1 MCRISRNLPTDPV
14 QGKVTRRSLIRGLTL
29 GSLGVAAPAWLT
41 GCSVNPV
48 TGRPE
53 LMLLSRDDEVRIDQQ
68 QSPHQL
74 SADYGV
80 TPDERLNR
88 YVSDLGT
95 ELARVSHRP
104 DMPYSFQVVNA
115 NYVNAYAFPGGTI
128 GLTRGIM
135 LEMEDEAELAA
146 LLGHEVTHVTARHAG
161 RRMSQGMLAQ
171 VAVGT
176 AVAGAGETR
185 MAGVVGA
192 VGQIGAGALLS
203 RYSRDNER
211 EADRLGMDY
220 MADAGHNPEGMIGL
234 TEMLTSLS
242 DRKPNAIQVMF
253 ASHPTGQERLDNARN
268 QARDFSRSQR
278 ERNLH
283 RERYQD
289 MIAPLEAL
297 RPAIE
302 AMQEGER
309 LLAGGDAEAAERE
322 LQRALDRA
330 PADYTG
336 LMLMG
341 KLQMNRERYDQ
352 ALTYLEEAE
361 QALPG
366 EGQAIQFQG
375 LAHLGRE
382 RYDRALNRFEAY
394 EALLPGN
401 PGTDFLAGYCHE
413 NMAQRPQ
420 AAERYQRFLQQV
432 QSGPQAEHAQRRL
445 IEWGY
450 V

>member
-1 MCRISRNLPTDPV
+1 MCRSSCRQPADPV
-14 QGKVTRRSLIRGLTL
+14 LGKVTRRSLIQGLTL

-53 LMLLSRDDEVRIDQQ
+53 IMLLGREDEIRIDQQ
-68 QSPHQL
+68 QSPHQI
-74 SADYGV
+74 SADYGES
-80 TPDERLNR
+80 PDNRLNR
-88 YVSDLGT
+88 YVSELGADI
-95 ELARVSHRP
+95 ARVSHRP
-104 DMPYSFQVVNA
+104 DMPYSFRVVNA
-115 NYVNAYAFPGGTI
+115 NYINAYAFPGGTV

-234 TEMLTSLS
+234 TRMLTSLS
-242 DRKPNAIQVMF
+242 ERKPNALEIMF
-253 ASHPTGQERLDNARN
+253 ASHPTGQERLDNAR
-268 QARDFSRSQR
+268 QQVRDFDRSQR
-278 ERNLH
+278 ERSLH

-289 MIAPLEAL
+289 MMAPLQAL

-302 AMQEGER
+302 TMQEGER
-309 LLAGGDAEAAERE
+309 LLARGEADAAERE
-322 LQRALDRA
+322 LQRALEQA
-330 PADYTG
+330 PEDYTG

-341 KLQMNRERYDQ
+341 KLHMNQERYER
-352 ALTYLEEAE
+352 ALQYFDEAE
-361 QALPG
+361 SALPG
-366 EGQAIQFQG
+366 EGQALQFQG

-382 RYDRALNRFEAY
+382 QYERALNRFEVY
-394 EALLPGN
+394 EELLPGN

-432 QSGPQAEHAQRRL
+432 QSGPQAEHAYRRL
-445 IEWGY
+445 TEWGY

>member
-1 MCRISRNLPTDPV
+1 MCQTPARRFADPV
-14 QGKVTRRSLIRGLTL
+14 AGRVTRRSLIQGLTL
-29 GSLGVAAPAWLT
+29 ASLGVAAPVWLG

-48 TGRPE
+48 TGRRQ
-53 LMLLSRDDEVRIDQQ
+53 LMLLSRQDEIRIDQQ

-80 TPDERLNR
+80 TADDRLNR
-88 YVSDLGT
+88 YVDELGQGI
-95 ELARVSHRP
+95 ARISHRP

-115 NYVNAYAFPGGTI
+115 NYINAYAFPGGTV

-161 RRMSQGMLAQ
+161 QRASQGMLTQ

-176 AVAGAGETR
+176 AVAGVGETPL
-185 MAGVVGA
+185 AGVVGA

-220 MADAGHNPEGMIGL
+220 MVEAGHNPEGMIGL
-234 TEMLTSLS
+234 TGMLTSLS
-242 DRKPNAIQVMF
+242 RRKPNAIEVMF
-253 ASHPTGQERLDNARN
+253 SSHPTGQERLDNARN
-268 QARDFSRSQR
+268 QVRDFPRSQR
-278 ERNLH
+278 ERN
-283 RERYQD
+283 RQKERYQD
-289 MIAPLEAL
+289 MIAPIVRI

-309 LLAGGDAEAAERE
+309 LLAQGDADAAETA
-322 LQRALDRA
+322 LQRALEQA
-330 PADYTG
+330 PEDYTG

-341 KLQMNRERYDQ
+341 KLQLSQERFDR
-352 ALTYLEEAE
+352 ALSWFEDA
-361 QALPG
+361 AVSLPG
-366 EGQAIQFQG
+366 EAQAVQYQG
-375 LAHLGRE
+375 LAQLGSR
-382 RYDRALNRFEAY
+382 RYDRALDRFERY
-394 EALLPGN
+394 EELLPGN
-401 PGTDFLAGYCHE
+401 PGTDFLLGYSHE
-413 NMAQRPQ
+413 NLANRSQ

-432 QSGPQAEHAQRRL
+432 QQGAQAEHAYRRL
-445 IEWGY
+445 VEWGY